1 MKYMKGQIKMSDR
14 ICAIATPYGVGA
26 ISIIRTSGE
35 NCIEY
40 VNKIFK
46 GKSLET
52 AKGYTIR
59 YGYIVDGTQIIDEVL
74 VSIFRGPRS
83 FTAEDSVEIS
93 CHGGI
98 FSTNKV
104 LETLLKNG
112 FRMAR
117 RGEFSE
123 RAYLNKRIDLTE
135 AEAIMDIISANNMTS
150 LKAATMSLRHST
162 KNLVCDMREKLLNLI
177 AAIEVNIDYPEY
189 DDAVVVTKDLLVP
202 KLSGMIEEMKRVL
215 EKSRISK
222 IAIHGIKTGIVGRP
236 NVGKS
241 SLLNMLIEEDKAIVS
256 HIPGT
261 TRDTVEA
268 SITFGNVTLN
278 LVDTAGIRQSE
289 DYVEKIGIKKSI
301 ETIKEAELILLV
313 LDSSNVLDPEDLKLL
328 ELTKDKKR
336 IIIVN
341 KNDLDQKLDLD
352 LPYISISAKNKKGL
366 SELEDEILHITKIED
381 FNVETDKYFSNVRH
395 IALLEQA
402 LQSLKSA
409 YNAAKNL
416 ELVDMIEIDIKDA
429 FEYLGEIIGE
439 SGQDILINQLFKNF
453 CLGK

>member
-1 MKYMKGQIKMSDR
+1 MSDR

-202 KLSGMIEEMKRVL
+202 KLSGMIEEMKHVL

-301 ETIKEAELILLV
+301 ETIKQAELILLV

-366 SELEDEILHITKIED
+366 SELEDEILHITRIED

-402 LQSLKSA
+402 LQSLQSA

>member
-1 MKYMKGQIKMSDR
+1 MSDR

-162 KNLVCDMREKLLNLI
+162 KNLVCNMREKLLNLI

-301 ETIKEAELILLV
+301 ETIKQAELILLV